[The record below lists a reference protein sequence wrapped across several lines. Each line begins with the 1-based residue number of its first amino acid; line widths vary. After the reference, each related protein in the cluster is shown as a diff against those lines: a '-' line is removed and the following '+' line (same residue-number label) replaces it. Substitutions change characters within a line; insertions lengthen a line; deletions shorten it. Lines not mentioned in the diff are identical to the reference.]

1 MKTASISQ
9 TKNQLSALIDQVRQ
23 GEAIVVTDHDRPVA
37 KLVPVQAENGEEL
50 AGALAQLER
59 KGIIQRGN
67 GEAHLRAPRIKPR
80 DGTSAV
86 AALLEVREQGQ

>member
-23 GEAIVVTDHDRPVA
+23 GETIVITDHDRPVA
-37 KLVPVQAENGEEL
+37 KLVPAQTENGEEA

-59 KGIIQRGN
+59 KGIIRRGN
-67 GEAHLRAPRIKPR
+67 GEAHRLAPRIKPR
-80 DGTSAV
+80 DGASAL
-86 AALLEVREQGQ
+86 AALIKDREQGR

>member
-23 GEAIVVTDHDRPVA
+23 GETIVITDHDRPVA
-37 KLVPVQAENGEEL
+37 KLVPAQAENGEEA

-59 KGIIQRGN
+59 KGVIRRGN
-67 GEAHLRAPRIKPR
+67 GEHCRLAAPLKLRGKA
-80 DGTSAV
+80 SAL
-86 AALLEVREQGQ
+86 AALLDDRAQGR

>member
-23 GEAIVVTDHDRPVA
+23 GETIVITDHDRPVA
-37 KLVPVQAENGEEL
+37 KLVPAQAEKGEEA

-59 KGIIQRGN
+59 KGIIRRGN
-67 GEAHLRAPRIKPR
+67 GEVHLLAPRIKPR
-80 DGTSAV
+80 EGASTV
-86 AALLEVREQGQ
+86 AALLEDREPGR